1 MQTMNIKFILNITL
15 IIFLVSLTRIIPHPP
30 NFTPIL
36 ALAIF
41 GGAYLP
47 NKITAL
53 FLPIIAMFLSDLII
67 GFHSQIYAVY
77 AIIITLSLLG
87 NIIEKKN
94 ILNLSIVGVSG
105 SLLFFIVTNFSVW
118 LTDGLYPLNISGL
131 LQCYIMAIPFFQNTF
146 ISTLLFLSILFFGY
160 TFIEKKFKVLK
171 KI

>member
-1 MQTMNIKFILNITL
+1 MNTKVLLIAS
-15 IIFLVSLTRIIPHPP
+15 IIFLVSLTRLVPHLP

-47 NKITAL
+47 NRIIAL
-53 FLPIIAMFLSDLII
+53 SIPILAMFLSDLII

-77 AIIITLSLLG
+77 VTIIVLSLLG
-87 NIIEKKN
+87 NTIKTKN
-94 ILNLSIVGVSG
+94 IKNITITGFAG
-105 SLLFFIVTNFSVW
+105 SLIFFIITNFSVW
-118 LTDGLYPLNISGL
+118 LSGGLYPLNIEGL
-131 LQCYIMAIPFFQNTF
+131 LQCYIMAIPFFHNTL

-160 TFIEKKFKVLK
+160 TFAEKKYQFLK

>member
-1 MQTMNIKFILNITL
+1 MNIKVILICA
-15 IIFLVSLTRIIPHPP
+15 IIFLISLTRLFPHPP

-41 GGAYLP
+41 GGAYFPNRIFAITLP
-47 NKITAL
+47 V
-53 FLPIIAMFLSDLII
+53 IAMFLSDLII

-77 AIIITLSLLG
+77 GTIIALSLLG
-87 NIIEKKN
+87 NMVKTKN
-94 ILNLSIVGVSG
+94 IKNLAITGFSG
-105 SLLFFIVTNFSVW
+105 SIIFFVTTNFSVW
-118 LTDGLYPLNISGL
+118 LSDGLYPLTFDGL
-131 LQCYIMAIPFFQNTF
+131 IQSYVMAIPFFHNTL

>member
-1 MQTMNIKFILNITL
+1 MNIKILLIAS
-15 IIFLVSLTRIIPHPP
+15 IIFLVSLTRLVPHLP

-41 GGAYLP
+41 GGAFLT
-47 NKITAL
+47 NKRTAL
-53 FLPIIAMFLSDLII
+53 CVPIIAMFLSDLII

-77 AIIITLSLLG
+77 LSIIALSLLG
-87 NIIEKKN
+87 NMIEKKN
-94 ILNLSIVGVSG
+94 IINLGIVGVSG
-105 SLLFFIVTNFSVW
+105 SLFFFIVTNFSVW
-118 LTDGLYPLNISGL
+118 LTDGLYPLNVTGL
-131 LQCYIMAIPFFQNTF
+131 MQCYIMAIPFFQNTL